1 MAATQAVLAGA
12 LCAKFPPVTLQHP
25 SSALLDAAAS
35 PEAGSPAAAEGI
47 DRPGGGRPQTG
58 AHLPSEPQARA
69 APSLKADAYGL
80 GVLQIAPSLAR
91 AGCSAYFVALPQEGL
106 ALRSLLP
113 SATIYVLNGVFE
125 DVREAVAARL
135 VPFVSSME
143 ALAEWPGQAPFA
155 LNVDTGMNRLGL
167 APDEAISV
175 RERRPTLLAS
185 HFACADTPS
194 HPLNARQEAAFAALR
209 EAFPETPASFANS
222 AALLTRP
229 QAHYDLVR
237 PGIALYGGASAGPA
251 TALEP
256 TAKLEARVIQVRHVP
271 AGDPVGYGAAQSVRR
286 PTRLAIALAGLRRRL
301 PSRGRRRRRRPW
313 RAGLRERHDDPPRR
327 PRLHG
332 SRRPSTSPMRD
343 AGAATGSSSSVPTS
357 HSTRRRRLPGP
368 SATSFSRG
376 SRVVPNAATAPL

>member
-35 PEAGSPAAAEGI
+35 PEAGSPAPLKASI
-47 DRPGGGRPQTG
+47 DPEAVARNWRALATRTASACG
-58 AHLPSEPQARA
+58 AV
-69 APSLKADAYGL
+69 LKADAYGL

-286 PTRLAIALAGLRRRL
+286 PTRLAIASLGYADGYLRAAGGADHDPGALAFVNGTMTRLVGRVSMDLVAVDVTDARCRRGDWIELFGPNVPLDQAAAAAGTIGYELLTGL
-301 PSRGRRRRRRPW
+301 
-313 RAGLRERHDDPPRR
+313 
-327 PRLHG
+327 
-332 SRRPSTSPMRD
+332 SRRAERCY
-343 AGAATGSSSSVPTS
+343 
-357 HSTRRRRLPGP
+357 GP
-368 SATSFSRG
+368 
-376 SRVVPNAATAPL
+376 L